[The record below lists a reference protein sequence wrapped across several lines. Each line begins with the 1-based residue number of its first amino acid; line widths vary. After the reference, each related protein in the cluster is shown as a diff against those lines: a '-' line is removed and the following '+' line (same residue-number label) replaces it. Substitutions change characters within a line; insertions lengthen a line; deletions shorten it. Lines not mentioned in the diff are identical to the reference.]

1 MFGLVVQSMHQLP
14 QCGGRHALWPL
25 RLAARR
31 CTAAQGGCGYAAA
44 TNRNFA
50 AACIHK
56 IIATVIALKM
66 LIYKPFLGF
75 YFFNNREYVLF
86 TCVFILRRN
95 NM

>member
-1 MFGLVVQSMHQLP
+1 MLN
-14 QCGGRHALWPL
+14 CWK
-25 RLAARR
+25 RLI
-31 CTAAQGGCGYAAA
+31 
-44 TNRNFA
+44 NRNFA